1 MKCDELGL
9 MIIIINL
16 SNKIMSI
23 RRNLLTLVLT
33 FLSWNFHVTILFS
46 GSRFLLLFLFKEIV
60 SLPPLYHLTKT
71 EKFQCT

>member
-16 SNKIMSI
+16 SNKIMST

-60 SLPPLYHLTKT
+60 SLPPLYHLAKI